1 MRLRYGTGR
10 YWPFYFAG
18 LVLLMIAGYFVFIA
32 YF

>member
-1 MRLRYGTGR
+1 MPKYGWSR

-18 LVLLMIAGYFVFIA
+18 LVLLAIAGYFVFIT